1 MNKLT
6 KKRRWFIVPCPDY
19 DVPAMESWLE
29 EQALRGWFLSKEDG
43 FFLGLACFE
52 ASTPKRVRYRLDAIP
67 KEKAFAEYP
76 ENKAS
81 AIKLAQELGWD
92 YVTERK
98 EFLIYR
104 CENADLPELH
114 TDPAVQALSLK
125 RVQSALSSRIF
136 STCYYLFL
144 YPILLL
150 SLRLPA
156 FLLSVLTL
164 GTLRFFGILVIT
176 IVQLLGAVRDWRNLK
191 KLRAHLRSG
200 GHIEHTNGWHDEK
213 ARCIAEKILSPILT
227 AVWLVLLLSFIAAP
241 GRASVQVTD
250 ASSLP
255 VPTLAAILDLSKTP
269 DDDQDTLRLHEN
281 SDLLAPV
288 IDTIQESFG
297 GYTYETEYYEMRAP
311 WLAKWLAG
319 DLRRYDE
326 RSFFGKRAY
335 EITELALP
343 DLGADTAYCYLTRDG
358 RRGHYWGHR
367 VIVQKGCKLV
377 SAYIWWSREDAFP
390 AETIA
395 RALLAAIPR

>member
-1 MNKLT
+1 MNELA
-6 KKRRWFIVPCPDY
+6 KKRRWVIVPCPDY
-19 DVPAMESWLE
+19 DVPAIESWLE
-29 EQALRGWFLSKEDG
+29 EQALRGWFLSKDDG
-43 FFLGLACFE
+43 FFLGLACFVQG
-52 ASTPKRVRYRLDAIP
+52 APKRVRYRLDAIP

-81 AIKLAQELGWD
+81 AIELAQELGWD

-104 CENADLPELH
+104 CMDETVPELN

-136 STCYYLFL
+136 ATCYYLFL

-176 IVQLLGAVRDWRNLK
+176 IVQLIGAVRDWRNLK

-200 GHIEHTNGWHDEK
+200 GHIEHTNGWREEK

-250 ASSLP
+250 KSTLP
-255 VPTLAAILDLSKTP
+255 VPTLSAILDLSKTP

-288 IDTIQESFG
+288 IDTILESFG

-319 DLRRYDE
+319 DLRQYDE

-335 EITELALP
+335 EITELPLP
-343 DLGADTAYCYLTRDG
+343 DLSADTAYSYLVW
-358 RRGHYWGHR
+358 HYGYR
-367 VIVQKGCKLV
+367 VTVQKGCKLV
-377 SAYIWWSREDAFP
+377 SAYIWWPTGDAFP

-395 RALLAAIPR
+395 RALLAAISQ

>member
-52 ASTPKRVRYRLDAIP
+52 AGAPKRVRYRLDAVP

-81 AIKLAQELGWD
+81 AIELAQELGWE

-104 CENADLPELH
+104 CEDADLPELH

-125 RVQSALSSRIF
+125 RVQSALLSRIF
-136 STCYYLFL
+136 ATCYYLFL

-156 FLLSVLTL
+156 FFLSVLTL
-164 GTLRFFGILVIT
+164 GTLRFFGILAIT
-176 IVQLLGAVRDWRNLK
+176 IVQLIASVRDWRNLK
-191 KLRAHLRSG
+191 KLRAHLQSG
-200 GHIEHTNGWHDEK
+200 GHIEHTNGWRDEK
-213 ARCIAEKILSPILT
+213 TRCIAEKILSPVLT
-227 AVWLVLLLSFIAAP
+227 IVWLALLLSFIAAP
-241 GRASVQVTD
+241 GHASVQVTD
-250 ASSLP
+250 VSSLP
-255 VPTLAAILDLSKTP
+255 VPTLAAILDLPKMP
-269 DDDQDTLRLHEN
+269 ANDQSTLCLHEN

-288 IDTIQESFG
+288 IDSIQQSFD
-297 GYTYETEYYEMRAP
+297 GYAYDADYYELRTP

-335 EITELALP
+335 EITEFSLSEL
-343 DLGADTAYCYLTRDG
+343 DADTVYCYLTRNG
-358 RRGHYWGHR
+358 RRGFYWGHR
-367 VIVQKGCKLV
+367 IIVQKGCKLV
-377 SAYIWWSREDAFP
+377 SAYIRWPSDDAFP
-390 AETIA
+390 AETVA
-395 RALLAAIPR
+395 QALLAAIS